1 MTVKRKFV
9 DALAVKS
16 FETKETTDMFGRL
29 EVPREVVEQI
39 KRLETELDPP
49 KPLVQAGEKFGIVRH
64 TDPND
69 LRAKRWSEAF
79 GAATKPPE
87 ERPELKATAD
97 RLKLLAITNPAAALR
112 EAQYLSGEP
121 NPLLNYLPPKSER
134 SSDRVG
140 YNKTKLLQDT
150 MSRIENFHYFNG
162 LLHRRGYPYP
172 IAVPIVKAKLVEQ
185 NSHHKQALEEND
197 PWGTAGIFSFKCP
210 YCGQDHLIG
219 VSVPEWHSRKTL
231 PKEIYCT
238 PNGSAHLIAFELE
251 GIEG

>member
-9 DALAVKS
+9 DALEVKS
-16 FETKETTDMFGRL
+16 HEQKEATAMFGRL
-29 EVPREVVEQI
+29 EVPREVIKQI
-39 KRLETELDPP
+39 KHIETELDPP
-49 KPLVQAGEKFGIVRH
+49 KPFVQAGEKFGIVQH
-64 TDPND
+64 NDPHD

-97 RLKLLAITNPAAALR
+97 RLKLLAVVNPAQALR
-112 EAQYLSGEP
+112 EAQYLSGAT
-121 NPLLNYLPPKSER
+121 NPLLDYLPPKPER
-134 SSDRVG
+134 SSDRAG
-140 YNKTKLLQDT
+140 YNRTLLIQTT
-150 MSRIENFHYFNG
+150 MERIENFHHTNE
-162 LLHRRGYPYP
+162 LRRRRGVEAIP
-172 IAVPIVKAKLVEQ
+172 VLKARLVEQ
-185 NSHHKQALEEND
+185 NEFHKQAIEEND

-231 PKEIYCT
+231 PKAIHCT
-238 PNGSAHLIAFELE
+238 PNGSAHLLAFELE

>member
-16 FETKETTDMFGRL
+16 FETKEATMMFGRL
-29 EVPREVVEQI
+29 EVPREVIEQI
-39 KRLETELDPP
+39 KRIETELDPP
-49 KPLVQAGEKFGIVRH
+49 KPFVQAGEKFGIVQH
-64 TDPND
+64 NDPND
-69 LRAKRWSEAF
+69 LRAQRWSTAF

-97 RLKLLAITNPAAALR
+97 RLKLLAVTNPAQALR
-112 EAQYLSGEP
+112 EAQYLSCAT
-121 NPLLNYLPPKSER
+121 NPLLNHLPKKPER
-134 SSDRVG
+134 SGDKATYDR
-140 YNKTKLLQDT
+140 TLLRQTT
-150 MSRIENFHYFNG
+150 MERIENFHYTNE
-162 LLHRRGYPYP
+162 LLRQRG
-172 IAVPIVKAKLVEQ
+172 VKAVQILRARLVEQ
-185 NSHHKQALEEND
+185 NSHHRQAIEEND